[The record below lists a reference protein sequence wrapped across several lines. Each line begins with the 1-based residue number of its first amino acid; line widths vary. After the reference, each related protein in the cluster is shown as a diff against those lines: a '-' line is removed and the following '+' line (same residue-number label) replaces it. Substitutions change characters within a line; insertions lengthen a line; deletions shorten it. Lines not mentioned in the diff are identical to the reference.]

1 MYNMSDT
8 IPAIMKSITPSK
20 TPSMVQSTPSLS
32 EKISESVS
40 KTASKMSSSSLSP
53 RSDDGGAMMMKI
65 GLIVLALAFLAY
77 NVYLYYFEG
86 TDILGKFF
94 GMGIVGSG
102 KVAQASVDIAAEG
115 TKDTVNVAQEVT
127 RDVTDK
133 VEEVGQKIENRADN
147 RVGKAIEGPDN
158 LNDDDNT
165 KADLSTES
173 EIQQPKQSGYCY
185 IGTDRTFRSCVK
197 MNAGDTCASKQV
209 FPTKDICINPTL
221 RK

>member
-1 MYNMSDT
+1 MSDT

-20 TPSMVQSTPSLS
+20 TPSMVQSSPSLS

-40 KTASKMSSSSLSP
+40 KTASKMSSLTP
-53 RSDDGGAMMMKI
+53 AGDDGGAKMMKI

-94 GMGIVGSG
+94 GVGIVGTG
-102 KVAQASVDIAAEG
+102 KIAQATVDVVADG
-115 TKDTVNVAQEVT
+115 TKGTVNIAQEVT
-127 RDVTDK
+127 RDVTNK
-133 VEEVGQKIENRADN
+133 VEEVGEKIENRADN

-158 LNDDDNT
+158 LNDEDET
-165 KADLSTES
+165 RADKTDSK
-173 EIQQPKQSGYCY
+173 IQQAFQKGYCY

-197 MNAGDTCASKQV
+197 MNAGDTCVSKQV
-209 FPTKDICINPTL
+209 FPTKEICINPSL